1 MFTSTLSCLP
11 VAINHWVIICIQP
24 TFMWSPL
31 CASYYRKPCCVVGR
45 WGCGGRCKIG
55 QIQTCLLRN
64 LHLVMVK
71 SWCEECKLQLEK
83 EWLSYSHFKQTGCES
98 YLETK
103 KYKLCARR
111 TSLDQFDTRR
121 ETILWV
127 NVLIS
132 RPFRQYTI

>member
-1 MFTSTLSCLP
+1 MP
-11 VAINHWVIICIQP
+11 VTIENP
-24 TFMWSPL
+24 
-31 CASYYRKPCCVVGR
+31 VVW
-45 WGCGGRCKIG
+45 WGGEGVGVDAKIG

-83 EWLSYSHFKQTGCES
+83 EWLSYSHFKQTDCES
-98 YLETK
+98 DLETK

-111 TSLDQFDTRR
+111 TSIEQFDTRR